1 MKKVYNEKIIRK
13 KILRA
18 WKHTKEDLIGRETT
32 QMPEHKITFK
42 IIYYPAFQNV
52 RGIMEELNL
61 LLISNQK
68 HKKAFPNVPVIG
80 SCHGKSVKDSLV
92 RATLPILNDN
102 GRCEACGEKKTFL
115 YVCGE
120 FPYVG
125 KAETKFGYRFTNYES
140 KHGAFR
146 LKIGI
151 L

>member
-32 QMPEHKITFK
+32 QMPEHKITFN
-42 IIYYPAFQNV
+42 IIYYPAFENV

-61 LLISNQK
+61 LLTSNQK

-80 SCHGKSVKDSLV
+80 SCNGKSVKDSLV

-102 GRCEACGEKKTFL
+102 GRCEACGEKKLFCTFVVNFRML
-115 YVCGE
+115 EKRKPNLVIGL
-120 FPYVG
+120 PIM
-125 KAETKFGYRFTNYES
+125 KANME
-140 KHGAFR
+140 R
-146 LKIGI
+146 LD
-151 L
+151 